1 MDFLDALLI
10 LFAGLWAGAIN
21 TMVGSGTLVTF
32 PVLLGLGY
40 APIVA
45 NMSNNVGLVPGSV
58 SGTLGYRAELRG
70 QGPRA
75 IRLVI
80 AALIG
85 GAAGATLLLTLPPD
99 AFKAIVPV
107 FIGIALVLVV
117 LQPRLAKAIAARRVE
132 VHPHGGRSV
141 QVAVLLC
148 GVYGGYFGAAQGIL
162 LLAVLGLGL
171 DETLQRVNATKN
183 LLTLAVN
190 GVAAIAFIALGDIAW
205 DVAALIAVGSV
216 VGAQIGS
223 RVGRRLPD
231 SALRG
236 LIVVVGCFA
245 IVKLLVS

>member
-45 NMSNNVGLVPGSV
+45 NMSNNVGLVPGSI

-80 AALIG
+80 AAALG
-85 GAAGATLLLTLPPD
+85 GTAGATLLLTLPPD

-117 LQPRLAKAIAARRVE
+117 LQPRLAKAIAARRAE
-132 VHPHGGRSV
+132 VHPHGGRGV
-141 QVAVLLC
+141 QVAVALC

-171 DETLQRVNATKN
+171 DDTLQRVNAIKN
-183 LLTLAVN
+183 LLTLVVN

-216 VGAQIGS
+216 MGGQIGS

-245 IVKLLVS
+245 IVKLLVT

>member
-1 MDFLDALLI
+1 VDFLDALLI